1 MNRLPFQAPGSRA
14 GRQPGWYIPW
24 LFVAFFA
31 VVVVANAI
39 MILAA
44 NRSWT
49 GLETEDHFRKGLVY
63 NRNLEAVQE
72 QMARGWQVQ
81 ISATTLGPLQVALGV
96 RIHDAGG
103 VPLQGGQAEIRLIR
117 PTQAGQDQSVILTE
131 TAPGLYQ
138 AQATTALPG
147 QWDARLLFHHP
158 AGTHQQV
165 QRILVA
171 AP

>member
-1 MNRLPFQAPGSRA
+1 MTAHAPKT

-24 LFVAFFA
+24 LFVGFFA
-31 VVVVANAI
+31 VVVGVNAI
-39 MILAA
+39 MVVAA

-63 NRNLEAVQE
+63 NRNLEAVHE
-72 QMARGWQVQ
+72 QAARGWQVR
-81 ISATTLGPLQVALGV
+81 IAAESLGDLQVRLAA
-96 RIHDAGG
+96 RMHDAQDA
-103 VPLQGGQAEIRLIR
+103 PLPGGQAEIRLIR
-117 PTQAGQDQSVILTE
+117 PTQAGQDLAVPLTE
-131 TAPGLYQ
+131 TAPGFYQ
-138 AQATTALPG
+138 GQATVPLPG

-165 QRILVA
+165 QRILVG